1 MNTNDTLPW
10 NDTATAPRTTGT
22 DLHARATSLATAAM
36 EAIAGQPVG
45 DIADT
50 DYGRAQA
57 RYDAEL
63 AAIRTASARNHL
75 EANNA
80 RAKAAAVAK
89 AERQAAHQAR
99 LDQSKADAAARKVAK
114 AA

>member
-1 MNTNDTLPW
+1 MNTLPW
-10 NDTATAPRTTGT
+10 NDDAAQTVTTGS

-36 EAIAGQPVG
+36 EAAASQPVG

-57 RYDAEL
+57 RYAADL
-63 AAIRTASARNHL
+63 AAIRTASAKKHL
-75 EANNA
+75 DANNA
-80 RAKAAAVAK
+80 RAAAAAAAK

-99 LDQSKADAAARKVAK
+99 LDQAKADAAARKLAK